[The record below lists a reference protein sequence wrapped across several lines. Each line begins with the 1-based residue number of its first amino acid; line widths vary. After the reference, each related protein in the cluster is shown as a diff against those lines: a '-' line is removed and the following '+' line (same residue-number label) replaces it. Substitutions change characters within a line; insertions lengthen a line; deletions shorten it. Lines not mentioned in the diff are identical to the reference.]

1 MPAAEE
7 GRIQQGMKPD
17 ILSLF
22 SGGLDGLLAAR
33 LLMEQGLSVLC
44 LHFHS
49 PFFGN
54 PEKISFWQQEYS
66 LSIRPVDVGRA
77 YTAMIGRGPTYGFG
91 SVLNPCVDC
100 KILMLTEARRIM
112 EETGAAVVAT
122 GEVLGQRP
130 MSQRRDTLN
139 VIVRDTGL
147 KGRLLRPLCALH
159 LPETEAEASG
169 LVDRSR
175 LLGISGRGR
184 KNQLALAARFGI
196 KKVPTPAG
204 GCRLTEKENGR
215 SYLPVLLHTPAP
227 TAEDFALAGAG
238 RQLWRFEPVPLRLV
252 VGRNQ
257 ADNDLLQALA
267 RPEDL
272 ILKAAEYPGPL
283 ALCRH
288 LGLDW
293 PEEAVSAAAALTASY
308 SGKAVKAAEET
319 GTVRVRVHP
328 GHLDASGRMVE
339 VVPSRLAGFAEMTWE
354 EAERLKKERFTVGGG
369 D

>member
-1 MPAAEE
+1 MPSAPKRRAVA
-7 GRIQQGMKPD
+7 
-17 ILSLF
+17 LF
-22 SGGLDGLLAAR
+22 SGGLDSILAAK
-33 LLMEQGLSVLC
+33 LVQEQGIEVVG
-44 LHFHS
+44 LHFVS
-49 PFFGN
+49 PFFGK
-54 PEKISFWQQEYS
+54 PDEIRRWESLHG
-66 LSIRPVDVGRA
+66 LSIRAVDISALFVRMLA
-77 YTAMIGRGPTYGFG
+77 ERPEHGFG